1 MPTME
6 QTKEDNFEDDE
17 ISLIDLFA
25 VLIRY
30 RKFIV
35 IFTAVTTFLAAFVLF
50 ILPMLQP
57 KTSIKEVTISYSV
70 RSRNLSQP
78 LVENGFPRNMSG
90 AAKAYFS
97 NLWLIAREN
106 KKFPAFSDEE
116 ADSVQTEKQYNTFV
130 QSIIKNKKLDAPKL
144 DAALPNEF
152 VVVLTVREEKTELAL
167 QFFDDM
173 LKEIN
178 TDLKDFYRPQLES
191 LKSTTDSS
199 LQAIKQNP
207 SSLISDIQRLES
219 LKNAIDRELLA
230 DEDYVFAEE
239 SPFIEDK
246 AQGRAKKSIIV
257 LFAGFFLAVFIAF
270 ALNAWQNIKADPEA
284 SKKLQDAW
292 NAGK

>member
-1 MPTME
+1 ME